1 MQRWVLAC
9 LCLEVETILRPW
21 GKKVLGGSWHAGEL
35 VVVQV
40 LQEREA
46 GPQLHPEL
54 ALEHGGEEEEEVVVW
69 GGRAGWV
76 EGSKES
82 GCLGVSQQ
90 SSGQGTGAA
99 LRWASPLGFAS
110 LPVSPFSLG
119 TLLLLS
125 DVIECGTLPP
135 LQELPVA
142 AVLLF
147 TTKCGTC
154 SWLWAETSSL
164 DPKVS

>member
-1 MQRWVLAC
+1 M
-9 LCLEVETILRPW
+9 ETILRPW
-21 GKKVLGGSWHAGEL
+21 GKKVLGGSWHAGAL

-54 ALEHGGEEEEEVVVW
+54 ALEHGREEEVVVW

-90 SSGQGTGAA
+90 RSGQGTGAA
-99 LRWASPLGFAS
+99 PRWASPLGFAS

-125 DVIECGTLPP
+125 NVTECGTLPP

-147 TTKCGTC
+147 TSKCDTC
-154 SWLWAETSSL
+154 SWLRAETSSL